1 MKRFYTIMVVLFI
14 GAAIA
19 AVSLFRP
26 QLWAPAFEIASVRYD
41 VNADGSIDLIRWDLG
56 GEVTLWEWDRN
67 NDGQPELTGFDA
79 VETTEGGLQPTG
91 AITAWDWGADSVID
105 AGNVATSVE
114 QILQREEVVA
124 ARSALPST
132 DIAIAL
138 VGADIRA
145 LVSEI
150 ENSYD
155 DFRLA
160 NLRMPIVGST
170 LPDLDTLLPG
180 AARAYRNG
188 IHQGFD
194 MNNGHIGVPTAFSG
208 PVVAIKDG
216 TVIRATL
223 DFTEMTPEEYA
234 KAIATS
240 RAAGTTPPQ
249 ILDKLRGK
257 QVWIDHGHEIV
268 SRYVHLSGIASEIV
282 EGKRVRA
289 GDIIGFVGN
298 SGTESAVN
306 GGRSGAHLHFE
317 LRIDNRY
324 FGEGMSR
331 DEIREIGSRLFHV
344 RTR

>member
-19 AVSLFRP
+19 AVSVFGP
-26 QLWAPAFEIASVRYD
+26 QVWAPAFEIASVRYD

-56 GEVTLWEWDRN
+56 GKVTLWEWDRN
-67 NDGQPELTGFDA
+67 NDGRPELTGFDA

-105 AGNVATSVE
+105 TGNVATSIE

-132 DIAIAL
+132 DIAL

-145 LVSEI
+145 LVTEI
-150 ENSYD
+150 ENNYD

-160 NLRMPIVGST
+160 DLRMPIVGST

-194 MNNGHIGVPTAFSG
+194 MNNGHIGVPTAFSA
-208 PVVAIKDG
+208 PVVAVKDG

-240 RAAGTTPPQ
+240 QAAGTTPPH

-257 QVWIDHGHEIV
+257 QVWIDHSHEIV

-298 SGTESAVN
+298 SGTESAVT

-324 FGEGMSR
+324 FGEGMTR
-331 DEIREIGSRLFHV
+331 DEIREIGNRLFHV

>member
-240 RAAGTTPPQ
+240 QAAGTTPPQ

>member
-14 GAAIA
+14 GATIA
-19 AVSLFRP
+19 AVSIFRP
-26 QLWAPAFEIASVRYD
+26 QLWTPAFEIASVRYD

-67 NDGQPELTGFDA
+67 NDGRPELIGFDA
-79 VETTEGGLQPTG
+79 VETTEGSLQPTG
-91 AITAWDWGADSVID
+91 SITAWDWGADSVID
-105 AGNVATSVE
+105 AGHVAPSIE
-114 QILQREEVVA
+114 QILQREEVAA
-124 ARSALPST
+124 ARLALPST
-132 DIAIAL
+132 DIAL
-138 VGADIRA
+138 VGADIRT
-145 LVSEI
+145 LVTEI
-150 ENSYD
+150 ESSYD

-160 NLRMPIVGST
+160 DLRMPIVGST

-180 AARAYRNG
+180 AVRAYRNG

-194 MNNGHIGVPTAFSG
+194 MNNGHIGVPTAFSA
-208 PVVAIKDG
+208 PVVAAKDG

-223 DFTEMTPEEYA
+223 DFTEMTPEEYVE
-234 KAIATS
+234 AIATS
-240 RAAGTTPPQ
+240 RTIGTTPPH

-331 DEIREIGSRLFHV
+331 DEIREIGNRLLHV
-344 RTR
+344 SMR